1 MLCYCII
8 LQLNCVSG
16 MPRDKDVEQQILAN
30 MGIRDNGI
38 PQGPVKLLD
47 IGSCQN
53 PFNGLQGFEVTAL
66 DLCPG
71 QPSVYQVRISVS
83 NCNSG
88 TVS

>member
-1 MLCYCII
+1 MTLHPLPPCRIA
-8 LQLNCVSG
+8 NPSCVPG

-30 MGIRDNGI
+30 MGINDSSI

-71 QPSVYQVRISVS
+71 QPSVYQVTTCVL
-83 NCNSG
+83 
-88 TVS
+88 V